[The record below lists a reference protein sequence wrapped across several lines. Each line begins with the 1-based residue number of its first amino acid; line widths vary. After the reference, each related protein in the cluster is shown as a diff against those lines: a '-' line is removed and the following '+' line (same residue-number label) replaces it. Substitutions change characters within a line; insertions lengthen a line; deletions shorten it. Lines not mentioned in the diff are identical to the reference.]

1 MEYPKMDKLG
11 KLDRGFICKNFTGQV
26 SSVIIFS
33 EHIKRQNA
41 VEIMQKFPKGINPEK
56 LLEEIENN
64 SKLKED
70 KIKEK
75 LFSVLVPGRAQ
86 KSVHG
91 EDIYVE
97 FSNTTNKAKLGPL
110 AGVFSQD
117 SQKNQFLF
125 WGELKA
131 LLPIMTLFKNIK
143 DERLGR
149 LTFQKFLD
157 IICTF
162 TDLLTKENIKDF
174 TLEDFFGGFFHLFY
188 WIPINFFSKQTVD
201 SLIEI
206 RFKLI
211 EDSAFF
217 SNLIYTTD
225 LWFNLDFETQ
235 DFYWD
240 YIKQIYSQDPIH
252 YLECVSIEKL
262 LHIVKHL
269 TQYKRG
275 PCCQK
280 HRDINDRRFARRSSK
295 HLPPTNLSEYIRPIL
310 RIIKWILVEN
320 AANKRISSC
329 VWELTQC
336 LVYKSIPWFKIEIL
350 KVLLELIT
358 QDEAWAFIFKSNLK
372 EEKHYYLILK
382 TFQESYYDVQTY
394 CAEIIKI
401 IDLEY
406 DTKEKVF
413 SFLNYSVC
421 PPEERGIDIH
431 HTDANFYHSPIFT
444 NKIGNI
450 LEQTEEMKENTNAVT
465 TTRNTKFKYRQKVTF
480 DQSSDEKNQD
490 SSKKEK
496 EYDVK
501 DIDPS
506 SSTSYG
512 KLTELKLYI
521 YRQPKTDW
529 VFTKPILIRRVSNC
543 VTKRPW

>member
-1 MEYPKMDKLG
+1 MEYPKMDKVG

-33 EHIKRQNA
+33 EHIKRQNV
-41 VEIMQKFPKGINPEK
+41 VEIMQKFPKAINPEK
-56 LLEEIENN
+56 FLEDIENN
-64 SKLKED
+64 PKLKED

-143 DERLGR
+143 DERLGK

-157 IICTF
+157 IIWTF

-188 WIPINFFSKQTVD
+188 WVPINFFSKQTVD

-235 DFYWD
+235 EFYWD
-240 YIKQIYSQDPIH
+240 YIKQIYSQDPTH
-252 YLECVSIEKL
+252 YLEWVSIEKL

-275 PCCQK
+275 PWCQK
-280 HRDINDRRFARRSSK
+280 HRDINDKRFARKSSK
-295 HLPPTNLSEYIRPIL
+295 QLAPTNLSEYIRPIL
-310 RIIKWILVEN
+310 GIIKSILIEN
-320 AANKRISSC
+320 AANKRISSW
-329 VWELTQC
+329 VWELTQW

-350 KVLLELIT
+350 KVLLNLIT
-358 QDEAWAFIFKSNLK
+358 QDDAWSFIFKNNLK

-382 TFQESYYDVQTY
+382 AFQESYYDVQTY
-394 CAEIIKI
+394 WAEIIKI

-406 DTKEKVF
+406 EFKEKIF
-413 SFLNYSVC
+413 SFMNYSVC

-431 HTDANFYHSPIFT
+431 HTDVNAYHSPIFT
-444 NKIGNI
+444 NKINNI
-450 LEQTEEMKENTNAVT
+450 LEQTEEMKENTNAVG
-465 TTRNTKFKYRQKVTF
+465 TTRNTKYKYRQKVTF
-480 DQSSDEKNQD
+480 DQSSDEKNPD
-490 SSKKEK
+490 SLKRDK
-496 EYDVK
+496 EYESKDV
-501 DIDPS
+501 DPS

-512 KLTELKLYI
+512 KYISFLLQFI
-521 YRQPKTDW
+521 YR
-529 VFTKPILIRRVSNC
+529 
-543 VTKRPW
+543 

>member
-1 MEYPKMDKLG
+1 
-11 KLDRGFICKNFTGQV
+11 
-26 SSVIIFS
+26 
-33 EHIKRQNA
+33 
-41 VEIMQKFPKGINPEK
+41 MQKFPKAINPEK
-56 LLEEIENN
+56 LLEDIENN
-64 SKLKED
+64 PKLKED

-143 DERLGR
+143 DERLGK

-157 IICTF
+157 IIWTF

-188 WIPINFFSKQTVD
+188 WVPINFFSKQTVD

-235 DFYWD
+235 EFYWD
-240 YIKQIYSQDPIH
+240 YIKQIYSQDPTH
-252 YLECVSIEKL
+252 YLEWVSIEKL

-275 PCCQK
+275 PWCQK
-280 HRDINDRRFARRSSK
+280 HRDINDKRFARKSSK
-295 HLPPTNLSEYIRPIL
+295 QLASTNLFEYIRPIL
-310 RIIKWILVEN
+310 GIIKSILIEN
-320 AANKRISSC
+320 VANKSISSW
-329 VWELTQC
+329 VWELT
-336 LVYKSIPWFKIEIL
+336 
-350 KVLLELIT
+350 
-358 QDEAWAFIFKSNLK
+358 
-372 EEKHYYLILK
+372 
-382 TFQESYYDVQTY
+382 
-394 CAEIIKI
+394 
-401 IDLEY
+401 
-406 DTKEKVF
+406 
-413 SFLNYSVC
+413 
-421 PPEERGIDIH
+421 
-431 HTDANFYHSPIFT
+431 
-444 NKIGNI
+444 
-450 LEQTEEMKENTNAVT
+450 
-465 TTRNTKFKYRQKVTF
+465 
-480 DQSSDEKNQD
+480 
-490 SSKKEK
+490 
-496 EYDVK
+496 
-501 DIDPS
+501 
-506 SSTSYG
+506 
-512 KLTELKLYI
+512 
-521 YRQPKTDW
+521 
-529 VFTKPILIRRVSNC
+529 
-543 VTKRPW
+543 